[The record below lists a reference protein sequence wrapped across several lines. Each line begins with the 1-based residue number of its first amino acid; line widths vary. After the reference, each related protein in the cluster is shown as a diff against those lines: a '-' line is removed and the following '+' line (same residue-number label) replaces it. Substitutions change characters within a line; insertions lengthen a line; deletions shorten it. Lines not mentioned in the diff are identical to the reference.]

1 MQEFD
6 LIVIGGGPGG
16 YLCAERA
23 GKAGLRTALIEK
35 RALGGTCLNEGCIP
49 TKSLLYCAKQ
59 YQAALH
65 GADYG
70 VTAQNVSI
78 DHAQVVARKDGVVKT
93 LVRGV
98 GAAMKAHGVTVF
110 TAEGRILGKNGE
122 RFEIAAGEE
131 ILSAPRLVLASGSSA
146 VIPPIP
152 GVQEGLASGFVMT
165 NRELLSLSEQ
175 PESLV
180 CIGGGVIGLE
190 MACYFASIGTKVT
203 VIEMMPKIAGNT
215 DPEICALLMRTYKK
229 QGMDFCLN
237 ARVEAV
243 TDRSVVYSD
252 AAGRHE
258 IACGRVLL
266 SAGRRADV
274 SGLNTEALG
283 LALDRGAVVTDRRM
297 RTNVPGVWAIGDCNG
312 KLMLAHTAYREAEVA
327 VNDMLGKKDELVI
340 KRAIH
345 TTADFDYADN
355 LVFSDHA
362 VTKGIEALRAGCDIV
377 TDTQMAKAGINKT
390 ILASLGGEVHC
401 FMSDSDVAAE
411 AKARGVTRAIVSMER
426 AAQLPKPC
434 IFAIGN
440 APTALVS
447 LEALMEADK
456 LHPALIIGVPV
467 GFVNVIESKEL
478 VIANCRAPYIVA
490 RGRKGGSNVAAAIC
504 NAMLYQI
511 RR

>member
-65 GADYG
+65 GAEYG

-110 TAEGRILGKNGE
+110 SAEGRILGKTGE

-131 ILSAPRLVLASGSSA
+131 VLSTPRLVLASGSSA

-152 GVQEGLASGFVMT
+152 GVREGLDSGFVMT

-190 MACYFASIGTKVT
+190 MACYFASIGTKT
-203 VIEMMPKIAGNT
+203 P
-215 DPEICALLMRTYKK
+215 
-229 QGMDFCLN
+229 Q
-237 ARVEAV
+237 
-243 TDRSVVYSD
+243 S
-252 AAGRHE
+252 
-258 IACGRVLL
+258 
-266 SAGRRADV
+266 
-274 SGLNTEALG
+274 
-283 LALDRGAVVTDRRM
+283 
-297 RTNVPGVWAIGDCNG
+297 
-312 KLMLAHTAYREAEVA
+312 
-327 VNDMLGKKDELVI
+327 
-340 KRAIH
+340 
-345 TTADFDYADN
+345 
-355 LVFSDHA
+355 
-362 VTKGIEALRAGCDIV
+362 
-377 TDTQMAKAGINKT
+377 
-390 ILASLGGEVHC
+390 
-401 FMSDSDVAAE
+401 
-411 AKARGVTRAIVSMER
+411 
-426 AAQLPKPC
+426 
-434 IFAIGN
+434 
-440 APTALVS
+440 
-447 LEALMEADK
+447 
-456 LHPALIIGVPV
+456 
-467 GFVNVIESKEL
+467 
-478 VIANCRAPYIVA
+478 
-490 RGRKGGSNVAAAIC
+490 
-504 NAMLYQI
+504 
-511 RR
+511 

>member
-1 MQEFD
+1 MQEYD

-65 GADYG
+65 GAEYG

-78 DHAQVVARKDGVVKT
+78 DHAQVVARKNGVVKT

-110 TAEGRILGKNGE
+110 AAEGRILGKTGE
-122 RFEIAAGEE
+122 RFEVAAGGET
-131 ILSAPRLVLASGSSA
+131 LSAPRLVLASGSSA

-152 GVQEGLASGFVMT
+152 GVREGLASGFVMT

-203 VIEMMPKIAGNT
+203 VIEMLPKIAGST
-215 DPEICALLMRTYKK
+215 DPEICELLMRTYKK

-252 AAGRHE
+252 ASGRHE

-274 SGLNTEALG
+274 TGLNVEALG
-283 LALDRGAVVTDRRM
+283 IAL
-297 RTNVPGVWAIGDCNG
+297 
-312 KLMLAHTAYREAEVA
+312 
-327 VNDMLGKKDELVI
+327 
-340 KRAIH
+340 
-345 TTADFDYADN
+345 
-355 LVFSDHA
+355 
-362 VTKGIEALRAGCDIV
+362 
-377 TDTQMAKAGINKT
+377 
-390 ILASLGGEVHC
+390 
-401 FMSDSDVAAE
+401 
-411 AKARGVTRAIVSMER
+411 
-426 AAQLPKPC
+426 
-434 IFAIGN
+434 
-440 APTALVS
+440 
-447 LEALMEADK
+447 
-456 LHPALIIGVPV
+456 
-467 GFVNVIESKEL
+467 
-478 VIANCRAPYIVA
+478 
-490 RGRKGGSNVAAAIC
+490 
-504 NAMLYQI
+504 
-511 RR
+511 

>member
-1 MQEFD
+1 MQEYD

-110 TAEGRILGKNGE
+110 EAEGRILGKSGE
-122 RFEIAAGEE
+122 RFEIAAGEA

-146 VIPPIP
+146 VVPPIP
-152 GVQEGLASGFVMT
+152 GVQEGLASGFVTT

-215 DPEICALLMRTYKK
+215 DPEICELLMRTYKK

-243 TDRSVVYSD
+243 TNRSVVYSD
-252 AAGRHE
+252 AAGRPKKS
-258 IACGRVLL
+258 L
-266 SAGRRADV
+266 
-274 SGLNTEALG
+274 
-283 LALDRGAVVTDRRM
+283 
-297 RTNVPGVWAIGDCNG
+297 CN
-312 KLMLAHTAYREAEVA
+312 RC
-327 VNDMLGKKDELVI
+327 
-340 KRAIH
+340 
-345 TTADFDYADN
+345 
-355 LVFSDHA
+355 S
-362 VTKGIEALRAGCDIV
+362 
-377 TDTQMAKAGINKT
+377 
-390 ILASLGGEVHC
+390 
-401 FMSDSDVAAE
+401 
-411 AKARGVTRAIVSMER
+411 
-426 AAQLPKPC
+426 
-434 IFAIGN
+434 
-440 APTALVS
+440 
-447 LEALMEADK
+447 
-456 LHPALIIGVPV
+456 
-467 GFVNVIESKEL
+467 
-478 VIANCRAPYIVA
+478 
-490 RGRKGGSNVAAAIC
+490 
-504 NAMLYQI
+504 
-511 RR
+511 